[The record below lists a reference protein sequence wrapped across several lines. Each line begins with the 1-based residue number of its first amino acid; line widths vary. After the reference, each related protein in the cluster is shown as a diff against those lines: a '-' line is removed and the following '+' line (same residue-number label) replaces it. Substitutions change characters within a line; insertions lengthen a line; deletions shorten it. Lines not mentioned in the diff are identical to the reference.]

1 MWRATKDL
9 VMLNLIGEIEDPSP
23 ARGGQALN
31 EV

>member
-9 VMLNLIGEIEDPSP
+9 VMLDLIGEIEDPAPS
-23 ARGGQALN
+23 RGGQTLN